1 MLFVKH
7 LLPYFRAYRMGRL
20 AKWGTME
27 QMSQMQNDKQ
37 QARFDEIRARE
48 EEELA
53 KVLSQ
58 KYGLEYADL
67 SQQVIETDAL
77 RLVDEAEA
85 RQAEMATFF
94 RAGKKVS
101 IALRSPNNAYI
112 NEITNR
118 LKDLGYILTTY
129 MVSRASLERAWVRYK
144 DLSFAMETKAG
155 MLDISAEEIRN
166 IIANIKTFEAAQ
178 AKIKEVLGLNRTH
191 RLSRILETILGTSLA
206 LNASDVHIEPEEAF
220 ARVRVR
226 LDGVLTDLIEF
237 DKETFGLLDSR
248 IKLLSGLKLNVKDEG
263 QDGRFSVRVDNTD
276 IEIRTSV
283 IPGAYGEA
291 LVMRI
296 LNPNT
301 IAVPMEELGM
311 DPSLLAILEAEIRKP
326 NGMILNTGPTGSGKT
341 TTLYAFLRK
350 IHKPDIKII
359 TIEDPIEYHLR
370 GVVQTQVEK
379 EYTFAS
385 GLRSA
390 LRQDPDVI
398 MIGEIRDQEVAQ
410 TAMHAALTGHL
421 VFSTLHTNTAAG
433 AFPRLVDL
441 GINPKVIS
449 SGVNIVMAQRL
460 VRKLDKEKVREVKL
474 EGAQKALIDKV
485 VASIENR
492 ALVPANTTVTWEPDP
507 AKLAKGES
515 GYRSRYGIFEAIKVD
530 ELVDKLTIQGATE
543 REMADAVKSQGIM
556 TMLQDGVVKVLKG
569 ETTLAELERVL
580 DLGEG
585 WEAH

>member
-1 MLFVKH
+1 MC
-7 LLPYFRAYRMGRL
+7 
-20 AKWGTME
+20 GTIRG
-27 QMSQMQNDKQ
+27 MSGIQEDKQ
-37 QARFDEIRARE
+37 SARLDEIRARE

-53 KVLSQ
+53 KILAV

-77 RLVDEAEA
+77 RLLPEDEA
-85 RQAEMATFF
+85 RKAELATFF

-101 IALRSPNNAYI
+101 VALRSPNNPAVT
-112 NEITNR
+112 EILNK
-118 LKDLGYILTTY
+118 LKDLDYKLTLY
-129 MVSRASLERAWVRYK
+129 MTSRAGLERAWIRYK

-155 MLDISAEEIRN
+155 MLDISADEIRDLIKN
-166 IIANIKTFEAAQ
+166 ISTFESAQ
-178 AKIKEVLGLNRTH
+178 KKISEVLTLKKSH
-191 RLSRILETILGTSLA
+191 RLSRILETLLGTSLA
-206 LNASDVHIEPEEAF
+206 LDASDIHIEPEETYV
-220 ARVRVR
+220 RIRVR
-226 LDGVLTDLIEF
+226 LDGVLTDLIQF
-237 DKETFGLLDSR
+237 DRETFALLDSR

-263 QDGRFSVRVDNTD
+263 QDGRFSVRIDNTD

-296 LNPNT
+296 LNPTT

-311 DPSLLAILEAEIRKP
+311 EKNLLTLLEHEISKP

-359 TIEDPIEYHLR
+359 TIEDPIEYHMQ
-370 GVVQTQVEK
+370 GVVQTQTE
-379 EYTFAS
+379 EGYTFDS

-398 MIGEIRDQEVAQ
+398 MIGEIRDKEVAQ
-410 TAMHAALTGHL
+410 TALHAALTGHL

-433 AFPRLVDL
+433 AFPRLIDL

-460 VRKLDKEKVREVKL
+460 VRKLTLETARKVPIQGEDKVFIDKVLATIEN
-474 EGAQKALIDKV
+474 KALI
-485 VASIENR
+485 
-492 ALVPANTTVTWEPDP
+492 PANTTEMWEPDTSKP
-507 AKLAKGES
+507 ENGS
-515 GYRSRYGIFEAIKVD
+515 GFHGRIGIFEAIKVD
-530 ELVDKLTIQGATE
+530 DEVDALVKVDSSEQEIAAKV
-543 REMADAVKSQGIM
+543 RSQGLM
-556 TMLQDGVVKVLKG
+556 TMVQDGVVKVLQG
-569 ETTLAELERVL
+569 VTTISELGRVI
-580 DLGEG
+580 DLSK
-585 WEAH
+585 